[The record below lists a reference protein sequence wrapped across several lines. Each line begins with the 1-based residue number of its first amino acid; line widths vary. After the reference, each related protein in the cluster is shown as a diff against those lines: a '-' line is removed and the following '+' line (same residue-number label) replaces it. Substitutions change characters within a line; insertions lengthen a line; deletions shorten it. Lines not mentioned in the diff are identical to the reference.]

1 MSAPYASTVMT
12 SNDGSGTGSD
22 RRPLLLAS
30 LGAACIS
37 ASAILVKLADTGTA
51 TTAFFRCFLALPVLV
66 ALAAAEQRRH
76 GPRRA
81 GARGAAL
88 LAGGCP
94 AAGPGVWSH
103 PTPRGRRRRRARPAG
118 ARRGLRRP
126 AVSYSVAVLLVA
138 AAAVA
143 DQPDDRV
150 AADHLVAA
158 QAARGHFLADA
169 AAPAG
174 RCDAAGRGR
183 AGRAAQPCPGRRSRR
198 SLRRRALGEHSHADA
213 ARPPA
218 VAPSGLGGYCW

>member
-12 SNDGSGTGSD
+12 SNDGGGAGSD

-76 GPRRA
+76 GPRQA
-81 GARGAAL
+81 GA
-88 LAGGCP
+88 
-94 AAGPGVWSH
+94 
-103 PTPRGRRRRRARPAG
+103 RRRRARLAG

-126 AVSYSVAVLLVA
+126 AASYSVAVLLVA

-174 RCDAAGRGR
+174 RCDAPGRGR
-183 AGRAAQPCPGRRSRR
+183 AGRAAQPCPGRRGRR
-198 SLRRRALGEHSHADA
+198 SQRRRALGEHSHADA